1 MTIYIMIELC
11 YMYSSGQFVQ
21 LMNGCKCQILHQ
33 FVQLVNGVKGQMTLV
48 NPGLEHLV
56 DFFLVVVA
64 HIDIVLFRKH
74 FSHE

>member
-11 YMYSSGQFVQ
+11 YMYSSGQVLQ
-21 LMNGCKCQILHQ
+21 LMNGFICEILHQ
-33 FVQLVNGVKGQMTLV
+33 FVQLVNSVKSQMTFV
-48 NPGLEHLV
+48 DPGLEHLV

-64 HIDIVLFRKH
+64 HINIVLFRNH